1 MFLKD
6 IIQELKDI
14 KKNNL
19 FRYLREIILLDPIH
33 AIIEGKEVTL
43 FCSNNYLGLTHHK
56 EVIKAA
62 KEALERYG
70 VGAGAAR
77 LISGHNPLY
86 TELETALAKFKQTE
100 KTLVFPTGYTTNIG
114 TISALVGRRDAIFCD
129 RLAHASIIDGCLL
142 SGARFFRFKHND
154 LAHLEKLIKEAN
166 TFRRRL
172 IITEGVFSMDGDIA
186 PLPEI
191 YEIAKKYDAILLVD
205 DAHGTGVLGE
215 GRGSL
220 FHFNIK
226 GEGIIQMATLSKAIG
241 ALGGFVAGNKDLID
255 YLINKAR
262 SFIFT
267 TALPP
272 SVIAAAKKAI
282 EIIEKEP
289 EHLKR
294 LKENIYFLRKGLND
308 LGFKLPSYPTPIIPL
323 ILGNEEDA
331 LDLSKKLFDA
341 GFFIPAI
348 RPPTVPKG
356 SSRLRITISSVHKKE
371 DIESLLDAIEF
382 FYHRDRHRGR

>member
-1 MFLKD
+1 
-6 IIQELKDI
+6 
-14 KKNNL
+14 
-19 FRYLREIILLDPIH
+19 
-33 AIIEGKEVTL
+33 
-43 FCSNNYLGLTHHK
+43 
-56 EVIKAA
+56 
-62 KEALERYG
+62 
-70 VGAGAAR
+70 
-77 LISGHNPLY
+77 
-86 TELETALAKFKQTE
+86 
-100 KTLVFPTGYTTNIG
+100 
-114 TISALVGRRDAIFCD
+114 
-129 RLAHASIIDGCLL
+129 
-142 SGARFFRFKHND
+142 
-154 LAHLEKLIKEAN
+154 
-166 TFRRRL
+166 
-172 IITEGVFSMDGDIA
+172 MDGDIS

-220 FHFNIK
+220 SHFNIK